1 MVPFSKEHLR
11 LLLNFELAHVAD
23 QGGNAQ
29 PAFVRPRL
37 VLGLAANYGK
47 ADIFVFVNSLRGVGY
62 VGDVVLLVTT
72 LDEDTRSFLKSKGVQ
87 VVSAWQSLFSKMN
100 VQFARHSAYY
110 DYLTNLANQGIY
122 YERILVTD
130 VSDVAF
136 QDDPFRSAG
145 EAPMVCYLEHPSV
158 TIGSCES
165 NRWWVEEGF
174 GPNILAELADKPIS
188 CSGTVIATMTALR
201 SYLLKML
208 HLSTYLSDHMIGARG
223 IDQGVH
229 NVLIHR
235 GELEGVRLAEN
246 GDGVFTMFWSIS
258 RNEVFV
264 SEDGTIRDQN
274 DNAPEIL
281 HQYTRNDT
289 LAMLLRRKWAS

>member
-1 MVPFSKEHLR
+1 MVPFSKEHMR
-11 LLLNFELAHVAD
+11 LLLNFELANVLD
-23 QGGNAQ
+23 QGGNN
-29 PAFVRPRL
+29 PPVFVRPRL

-47 ADIFVFVNSLRGVGY
+47 ADISVFVNSLRGSGY
-62 VGDVVLLVTT
+62 AGDVVLLVTT
-72 LDEDTRSFLKSKGVQ
+72 LDEETRIFLKSKGVQ

-100 VQFARHSAYY
+100 VQFARHAAYY
-110 DYLTNLANQGIY
+110 DYLTDLARQGIS

-145 EAPMVCYLEHPSV
+145 EAPMVCYLEHPST
-158 TIGSCES
+158 TIGNCES
-165 NRWWVEEGF
+165 NSWWVGEGF
-174 GPNILAELADKPIS
+174 GPQVLEELADKPIS

-208 HLSTYLSDHMIGARG
+208 HLSTYLSDHMINARG
-223 IDQGVH
+223 VDQGVH
-229 NVLIHR
+229 NVLLHR
-235 GELEGVRLAEN
+235 GELDGVRLAEN
-246 GDGVFTMFWSIS
+246 GDGVFTMYWSMM

-264 SEDGTIRDQN
+264 ADDGSIRDQN
-274 DNAPEIL
+274 NLAPEIL

-289 LAMLLRRKWAS
+289 LTLLLRHRWGS